1 MPKLR
6 LMGLLDEVERLLEE
20 LRTSLTIVEESKPYA
35 CRPPN
40 ETQVRVY
47 LEVHCKTTGAK
58 TPDKK

>member
-1 MPKLR
+1 
-6 LMGLLDEVERLLEE
+6 MGLLDEVERLLEE